1 MFLHTAIGNQKIPGL
16 YGSKSDHAADITNN
30 GQVVGTSYFDGP
42 LDWYGSERAR
52 VFIRQPGGAMLLMPS
67 FLTVPYLGGDVWIIN
82 SFAYAV
88 NDVPDING
96 ITVVG
101 EALINYGS
109 TDYIGFRWSLADGLE
124 LVNAES
130 GNDVNNDGVV
140 VGRKAGY
147 GEAHFWT
154 SDGAG
159 GPLAPNLPI
168 NTSSSAIGVNNKTRV
183 VGAYWVNNGKR
194 QGFVWDWYFGLQL
207 MGPLSADYQPHRIS
221 DKDRIIGTDRASSRA
236 FTLYKG
242 VFSYLPPLAPGKPT
256 YASAVNTC
264 GTIVGIA
271 HDANGVPR
279 AVKWSRRVCD

>member
-16 YGSKSDHAADITNN
+16 YGSKSDEATDITNN

-42 LDWYGSERAR
+42 VEWYGSERAR

-67 FLTVPYLGGDVWIIN
+67 YLTGTYLGDVWIIN
-82 SFAYAV
+82 SWAFAV
-88 NDVPDING
+88 NDVPDVNA

-101 EALINYGS
+101 KAFIDEGS
-109 TDYIGFRWSLADGLE
+109 DYIGFRWSLAKGLE
-124 LVNAES
+124 LVNAEA

-140 VGRKAGY
+140 VGQKAGA
-147 GEAHFWT
+147 GGAHFWT
-154 SDGAG
+154 ASGKV
-159 GPLAPNLPI
+159 GPIASTLPI
-168 NTSSSAIGVNNKTRV
+168 NTSSSAIGVNNKMRV

-221 DKDRIIGTDRASSRA
+221 DNDRIIGTDSESSRA

-264 GTIVGIA
+264 GTIVGTA

-279 AVKWSRRVCD
+279 AVRWSRRVCD